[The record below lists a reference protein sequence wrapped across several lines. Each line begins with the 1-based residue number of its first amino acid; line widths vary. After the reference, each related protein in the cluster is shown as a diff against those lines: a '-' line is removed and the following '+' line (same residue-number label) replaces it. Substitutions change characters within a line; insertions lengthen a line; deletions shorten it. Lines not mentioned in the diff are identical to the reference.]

1 MSDDRVFIKCAWRLV
16 PFIALLYLLNRLDRT
31 NVGFASLT
39 MNSDLG
45 LSPSVYGFGA
55 GLFFAGYALFQL
67 PSNLILERIGT
78 RRWIFLI
85 LSIWGAI
92 SAANALIEGPR
103 SFYVLRFSLGL
114 AEAGLFP
121 GMVLYLAYWFPQAY
135 RARFLAGF
143 LAALPV
149 ANIVGGPLSG
159 LILGMDGLA
168 GLHGWQWLF
177 VIEGLPACA
186 LAFLV
191 PAMMPSGPRA
201 ASWLDA
207 AERDTIK
214 ARLAAEDTGQ
224 AHELLPAL
232 KDPRVLSLALVYFAF
247 EFGFGSLA
255 VWLPQ
260 MVQSVGYSARTASFI
275 VALPYAA
282 AIPAMFLWSRTSDQS
297 GERIRHIALAAL
309 LVAAGFGLA
318 SVSQFPSIMLLGLAF
333 AVIGAEAFLPV
344 FFSLPSSFLKGPAA
358 AGGIALMSCI
368 GNVGGFFGPA
378 IVGQLKEAT
387 GSFAPATAALGV
399 SAVFAAF
406 IVFALG
412 RTMAPRGAVARMEPR

>member
-1 MSDDRVFIKCAWRLV
+1 MSDDRVFIKCAWRLI

-31 NVGFASLT
+31 NVAFASLT
-39 MNSDLG
+39 MNRDIG

-67 PSNLILERIGT
+67 PSNLILQRIGT
-78 RRWIFLI
+78 RAWIFVI
-85 LSIWGAI
+85 LATWGAI
-92 SAANALIEGPR
+92 SAANALIQGPE
-103 SFYVLRFSLGL
+103 SLYALRFSLGV

-121 GMVLYLAYWFPQAY
+121 GMVLYLTYWFPQAY

-159 LILGMDGLA
+159 LVLEMDGVL

-177 VIEGLPACA
+177 LIEGLPACA
-186 LAFLV
+186 LAFAV
-191 PAMMPSGPRA
+191 PAMMPSGPQS

-207 AERDTIK
+207 AERETIA
-214 ARLAAEDTGQ
+214 ARLAAEDRGQ

-232 KDPRVLSLALVYFAF
+232 RDGRVLLLALVYFAF

-260 MVQSVGYSARTASFI
+260 MVESVGYSARASAFI

-282 AIPAMFLWSRTSDQS
+282 AIPAMMAWSRASDRSSQ
-297 GERIRHIALAAL
+297 RVKHIALAAL
-309 LVAAGFGLA
+309 FVAAGFGFA
-318 SVSQFPSIMLLGLAF
+318 SFVQMPLVMLLGLSA
-333 AVIGAEAFLPV
+333 AVIGAESFLPV
-344 FFSLPSSFLKGPAA
+344 FFSFPSSFLRGPAA
-358 AGGIALMSCI
+358 AGGIALISCI
-368 GNVGGFFGPA
+368 GNVGGFLGPTV
-378 IVGQLKEAT
+378 VGQLKETT
-387 GSFAPATAALGV
+387 GSYAPAMATLAASLVIAAL
-399 SAVFAAF
+399 
-406 IVFALG
+406 IVLALG
-412 RTMAPRGAVARMEPR
+412 RAMASRSPSFAADQP